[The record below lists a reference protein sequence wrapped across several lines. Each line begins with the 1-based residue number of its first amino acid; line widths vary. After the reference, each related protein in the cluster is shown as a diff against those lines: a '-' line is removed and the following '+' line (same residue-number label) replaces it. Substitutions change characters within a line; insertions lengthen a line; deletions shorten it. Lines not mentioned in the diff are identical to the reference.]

1 MQSVYRACHSTETAL
16 RRVHNDITVALDN
29 NCCAVLLML
38 DLSAAFD
45 VIDHNILLN
54 RLDYAFGIS
63 GDALSWIK
71 SYLVDRTQRV
81 GINLDHS
88 DDMQLKYGVPQDSV
102 LEPRLY
108 CMLAKP
114 VGEICRRHGM
124 SYHRYIQVTHTY
136 INS

>member
-1 MQSVYRACHSTETAL
+1 MSLDRDCTP
-16 RRVHNDITVALDN
+16 RVHHDITVALDN
-29 NCCAVLLML
+29 NCCTVLLML
-38 DLSAAFD
+38 DLSPAFD

-81 GINLDHS
+81 AINLDHS

-102 LEPRLY
+102 LGPRLY

-114 VGEICRRHGM
+114 GP
-124 SYHRYIQVTHTY
+124 
-136 INS
+136 

>member
-1 MQSVYRACHSTETAL
+1 
-16 RRVHNDITVALDN
+16 
-29 NCCAVLLML
+29 ML

-63 GDALSWIK
+63 GDVFSWIK

-81 GINLDHS
+81 AINLDHS
-88 DDMQLKYGVPQDSV
+88 DNMQLKYGVPQISV
-102 LEPRLY
+102 LGPTLY
-108 CMLAKP
+108 CMFAKL

-124 SYHRYIQVTHTY
+124 SYHNYADDTPVYQILKPTGDWDDLSVRLERCLSDISDWMTNEVK
-136 INS
+136 SG

>member
-1 MQSVYRACHSTETAL
+1 
-16 RRVHNDITVALDN
+16 
-29 NCCAVLLML
+29 ML

-81 GINLDHS
+81 AINLDQS
-88 DDMQLKYGVPQDSV
+88 DDMQLKYGMPKGSV
-102 LEPRLY
+102 LGPRLY

-114 VGEICRRHGM
+114 VGEICRRHGI
-124 SYHRYIQVTHTY
+124 SYHRYADDTQVYQMLKPIGDWHD
-136 INS
+136 

>member
-1 MQSVYRACHSTETAL
+1 
-16 RRVHNDITVALDN
+16 
-29 NCCAVLLML
+29 ML

-71 SYLVDRTQRV
+71 SYLVDRPQRV
-81 GINLDHS
+81 AINLDHS

-102 LEPRLY
+102 LGPSLY
-108 CMLAKP
+108 CMFAKP
-114 VGEICRRHGM
+114 VEEICRRHGM
-124 SYHRYIQVTHTY
+124 SYHRYADDTQVYQILKPTGDWHD
-136 INS
+136 

>member
-1 MQSVYRACHSTETAL
+1 
-16 RRVHNDITVALDN
+16 
-29 NCCAVLLML
+29 
-38 DLSAAFD
+38 

-81 GINLDHS
+81 AINLDHS

-102 LEPRLY
+102 LGPTKLRVFADASLLFLGLD
-108 CMLAKP
+108 CTDDCNQLQKDLDKLVNWA
-114 VGEICRRHGM
+114 
-124 SYHRYIQVTHTY
+124 
-136 INS
+136 

>member
-1 MQSVYRACHSTETAL
+1 
-16 RRVHNDITVALDN
+16 
-29 NCCAVLLML
+29 ML
-38 DLSAAFD
+38 DLSPAFD

-81 GINLDHS
+81 AINLDHS
-88 DDMQLKYGVPQDSV
+88 DDMQLKYGVPQGSV
-102 LEPRLY
+102 LGPRLY

-114 VGEICRRHGM
+114 GP
-124 SYHRYIQVTHTY
+124 
-136 INS
+136 